1 MRKILFILSVAFLFL
16 SSCSSDSE
24 TNTNSGVLIKKIV
37 SISEGSS
44 METNF
49 TYNGTKLNT
58 ITVDGIRIEHF
69 YAGDNITKIMRYNGV
84 SLELETTYEY
94 DNQGRVSS
102 ELTKFYLNDFL
113 NKVIYTYN
121 DDQTITFQEYFGSS
135 NPPTNLGDTGT
146 INKTSSGE
154 ISQIETYNQSIFSG
168 RQTNT
173 YDAKNSI
180 FRNITGYDKLPGQY
194 GKFHNQLT
202 TNSYNSAN
210 ELESNS
216 TFEYNYNA
224 SNFPTNCTQ
233 LFYQNQNLL
242 RTVEINYFY

>member
-1 MRKILFILSVAFLFL
+1 
-16 SSCSSDSE
+16 
-24 TNTNSGVLIKKIV
+24 
-37 SISEGSS
+37 

-58 ITVDGIRIEHF
+58 ITVEGIRIEHF
-69 YAGDNITKIMRYNGV
+69 YTGDNITKIKRYNGV
-84 SLELETTYEY
+84 SLELETIYDY

-102 ELTKFYLNDFL
+102 EFTTFYLNDFL
-113 NKVIYTYN
+113 GKVVYAYN

-146 INKTSSGE
+146 IEKTSSGE
-154 ISQIETYNQSIFSG
+154 ISQIETYNQSAFSR

-180 FRNITGYDKLPGQY
+180 FKNITGYDKLPRKY
-194 GKFHNQLT
+194 AKFHNQLT

-216 TFEYNYNA
+216 TFEYNYNT
-224 SNFPTNCTQ
+224 NDFPTNCTQ
-233 LFYQNQNLL
+233 LFYQNGNVVN
-242 RTVEINYFY
+242 TVQITYFY